1 MKSERSKQFID
12 NDAIVMRNGDRMVDA
27 STAYMAIELAE
38 QEAEERMRDEL
49 TRWRD
54 PKEDLPEG
62 NTNVII
68 RYLADKEG
76 ICTGC
81 YNLKKERWELNDMYL
96 SHLSYKV
103 HIHVLAWR
111 PIHE

>member
-54 PKEDLPEG
+54 PKEELPEIG
-62 NTNVII
+62 KDVLFRIKYPLTNIFSYQVGQLQDNGRI
-68 RYLADKEG
+68 RLPR
-76 ICTGC
+76 I
-81 YNLKKERWELNDMYL
+81 ELGDI
-96 SHLSYKV
+96 V
-103 HIHVLAWR
+103 GWR
-111 PIHE
+111 KIHE